1 VGITHGKA
9 KANSSQPSSTDIWI
23 SPPQCSYGSDHVKQ
37 TAFNSFPN
45 QNCILPTHGALGSL
59 YDQRTYA
66 TSSVSTFD
74 ETASISLENSSP
86 RPLNKWKIFL
96 QEYLANTSYVMPDY
110 SKMVLLSQVIGAP
123 ELLFAI
129 RSQLENLIQLHNEH
143 NSLPTCFNSDNQDLF
158 SHSVPLSNPDVPA
171 IEEAIFDVPRTWGPP
186 VTADVAYEQHSIDWT
201 LSNEL
206 ELFNVEAGAAA
217 KMDPIIPEST
227 SPPQVRETE
236 SLISAVWNLFDNRKS
251 NACGPIKVHEKS
263 NPSKQ
268 NRQDDQG
275 NFQRKR
281 NKQPSGRNKRSKK
294 PLTQDQQDTKSLRYP
309 CTVGCQR
316 KFGSASDWKRHE
328 ENKYPQKLWF
338 CTLCGDVDDA
348 SMSDLYYR
356 KDKFL
361 KHVRTKHAAWMN
373 DHHSDGAERAI
384 THCAVLLPLALAP
397 FPSEC
402 MFCEEE
408 FQQWD
413 DRCTHLLAHF
423 DNKMDIGAITTDDDD
438 DNDDDDNDDHEDDN
452 DNNGDNDGNEDND
465 ENNNGDGKNDNNSRH
480 TNGFDYRPYD
490 SSRPYPG
497 ASQGFPGFFGGSV
510 GGCYR
515 NSIGR
520 PQTEKSLSAG
530 LALNIEVTALP
541 GCYGIDKSQKSP
553 RWTLPI
559 LLKEPI
565 NLKGGMGS
573 VHKVEVQS
581 SEVPWAF
588 DSFSNERTHTYTISS
603 PPRNNDA
610 MTLRL
615 RSDGIVDIDELINL
629 YRASPTTPVVTSSS
643 GTSRSSRMDWQRD
656 TMNNELDTNIGD
668 ESYLQLWHKDEGGF
682 SRSSH
687 SSMHEYTQGRV
698 VSQSMQALPQ
708 QDSTTRSKF
717 GRRYTPLALPSR
729 IKSPTRREECD
740 IKSGKVCSLTTKDQ
754 HILTSVQSQTF
765 AVKTYRG
772 WHRRFYERELE
783 AYSRLQHHPNVVK
796 CFGSFLL
803 PDPSG
808 GHTYNLLLEY
818 ATGDMDEYFAD
829 TPPPTDSRGKTLMW
843 TQICGIADALRT
855 IHSGFVTRGSG
866 SLSGWHADIKPSNIL
881 RVKGQFKLADFGFSK
896 MVNIEAG
903 KPITQV
909 MDGGTLKYS
918 RFPLTLFIPTSMLTS

>member
-1 VGITHGKA
+1 VDTTHGKA

-23 SPPQCSYGSDHVKQ
+23 SPPHCSYGSDHVKQ

-45 QNCILPTHGALGSL
+45 QNFIPPTHGTLGSL

-66 TSSVSTFD
+66 TSSVSAFD
-74 ETASISLENSSP
+74 ETASISHEHSFP
-86 RPLNKWKIFL
+86 EPINKWKIFL
-96 QEYLANTSYVMPDY
+96 QEYLVNTSYVMPDY

-129 RSQLENLIQLHNEH
+129 RSQLKNLIQLHNEF
-143 NSLPTCFNSDNQDLF
+143 NSLPTCFNSDSQDLF
-158 SHSVPLSNPDVPA
+158 SHSVPLSNPDVQA
-171 IEEAIFDVPRTWGPP
+171 IEEAIFDVPRTWDPP
-186 VTADVAYEQHSIDWT
+186 VTEDVSYEQHSTNWT

-206 ELFNVEAGAAA
+206 ELFNVEAGATA
-217 KMDPIIPEST
+217 KIHPIIPEST

-251 NACGPIKVHEKS
+251 NACGPIKVHERS

-361 KHVRTKHAAWMN
+361 KHVRTKHATWIN

-384 THCAVLLPLALAP
+384 THCAVLSPLALAP
-397 FPSEC
+397 FPSKC

-423 DNKMDIGAITTDDDD
+423 DNKMDVGASTTDD
-438 DNDDDDNDDHEDDN
+438 DNDDDDDDDD
-452 DNNGDNDGNEDND
+452 DNNGDKDGKEDNEED
-465 ENNNGDGKNDNNSRH
+465 NNGDGKNDNNSGH

-497 ASQGFPGFFGGSV
+497 ASQGFPGFFGGSI

-515 NSIGR
+515 NSNGR

-530 LALNIEVTALP
+530 LALNVEVTALP
-541 GCYGIDKSQKSP
+541 GCHGIDKSQESP

-581 SEVPWAF
+581 SKVPWAF
-588 DSFSNERTHTYTISS
+588 DSFSNERTDTYTISS
-603 PPRNNDA
+603 LAHNNDA

-615 RSDGIVDIDELINL
+615 RSDGIVGINELINSHQT
-629 YRASPTTPVVTSSS
+629 SPTTPVVTSSS
-643 GTSRSSRMDWQRD
+643 GT
-656 TMNNELDTNIGD
+656 
-668 ESYLQLWHKDEGGF
+668 
-682 SRSSH
+682 
-687 SSMHEYTQGRV
+687 
-698 VSQSMQALPQ
+698 
-708 QDSTTRSKF
+708 
-717 GRRYTPLALPSR
+717 
-729 IKSPTRREECD
+729 TRREERD
-740 IKSGKVCSLTTKDQ
+740 IKSGQVCSLKIKDQ

-772 WHRRFYERELE
+772 LHRRFYERELE
-783 AYSRLQHHPNVVK
+783 AYSRLQHHPNVAK

-808 GHTYNLLLEY
+808 MHTYNLLLEY
-818 ATGDMDEYFAD
+818 ATGDMDEYFAV
-829 TPPPTDSRGKTLMW
+829 TPPPIDSRGKMLVW

-866 SLSGWHADIKPSNIL
+866 SLLGWHADIKPSNIL
-881 RVKGQFKLADFGFSK
+881 RVKDQFKLADFGFSK

-909 MDGGTLKYS
+909 MDGGTIKYS
-918 RFPLTLFIPTSMLTS
+918 KFSLTLFIRTSMLTS